1 MSILFAKSDPFE
13 TLQEHTENCL
23 AVYNSL
29 RQRMPFLADVA
40 KNSDFFEHL
49 FYAVALHDFG
59 KAATGFQN
67 ELTGGNRWSYRH
79 EILSAGFV
87 AGLQLS
93 REAKEAIGLTIL
105 THHKDIDTL
114 RHTYK
119 HYPESEIGFQV
130 WKDKIKELEPN
141 WEALMAIQKQVP
153 HWCPMEE
160 CMWIP
165 VTSTDQLVN
174 GYRDFLLPYRRTKR
188 NHELKNR
195 PLSFLHCTYGM
206 LLRGCMIACDHLASS
221 GKNEIQTA
229 LDDFEACLM
238 QHIETKARRK
248 GTQFQGWTG
257 FQQNAGETTGQLMLS
272 APTGSGKTEAALL
285 WSDKNQCETLGNRV
299 FYVLPYTASINAM
312 YKRLKKFVSDDK
324 IGVLHGKAAYF
335 MYQALV
341 DKDYTPQNAA
351 KYQAMYQDII
361 DRGRDHESAEKLVRQ
376 KRAQDE
382 RDLTK
387 KICRPYK
394 VLTPFQLLKA
404 FFGIRGFEMQM
415 AEMAQGLFIFDEIHA
430 YDPHTTALILTM
442 IERLRKDYDA
452 KFCIMTATMPQ
463 FLKDMLSEVLGHPSQ
478 IEMPPEER
486 NEYTRHQ
493 LRLFDGSIH
502 DAIPLIEERL
512 SQRQRVLVVCNTV
525 KQAQDVFQKLLGV
538 TENAKLLHSR
548 FILKDRERI
557 EKELEDADL
566 LVGTQAVEV
575 SLDIDFDCLF
585 TEPAPIDALIQR
597 FGRVNRKAEKGICD
611 VWICEEGGKSDSFIY
626 NTEKVERTK
635 NALTQ
640 IDVLHESKI
649 QSLIDEV
656 YSDGYNEDEQEKF
669 QKAKRFFEQHVEGI
683 VPFIEDKSGRDAFEN
698 LFKSIEV
705 VPLIYKDIY
714 SEHIEA
720 KEYYEA
726 MAYIAQIQEYQFAK
740 LRHQNLLNK
749 DDTLR
754 QWFINVRYDE
764 TLGLIFDEP
773 NPNSTDPEK
782 DSIIIYQLRDARWM
796 NKEVMGIDKNP
807 ATNLL

>member
-1 MSILFAKSDPFE
+1 MITLLAKSIPKEE
-13 TLQEHTENCL
+13 TLLEHTENCL

-29 RQRMPFLADVA
+29 RERMPFLADVA
-40 KNSDFFEHL
+40 KNPNFFEHL

-59 KAATGFQN
+59 KAATGFQQQ
-67 ELTGGNRWSYRH
+67 LTDGTRWNYRH
-79 EILSAGFV
+79 EILSTGFV
-87 AGLQLS
+87 VTLQLPQ
-93 REAKEAIGLTIL
+93 EARQAIALAIL
-105 THHKDIDTL
+105 SHHKDIETL
-114 RHTYK
+114 FDRHPCLPQNEHGYQ
-119 HYPESEIGFQV
+119 EWQR
-130 WKDKIKELEPN
+130 KIAELTPN
-141 WEALMAIQKQVP
+141 WDALMEIQEQIP
-153 HWCPMEE
+153 HWCPTAA
-160 CMWIP
+160 CLWIP
-165 VTSTDQLVN
+165 VGSPNQLISGFQEFLVP
-174 GYRDFLLPYRRTKR
+174 YLRDRDDG
-188 NHELKNR
+188 ELT
-195 PLSFLHCTYGM
+195 PLHRTYGM
-206 LLRGCMIACDHLASS
+206 LMRGCMIACDHLASA
-221 GKNEIQTA
+221 GKNEIHTA
-229 LDDFEACLM
+229 LANLEAGLTR
-238 QHIETKARRK
+238 HIESKAK
-248 GTQFQGWTG
+248 GKPFHGWEPFQEET
-257 FQQNAGETTGQLMLS
+257 GETRGQLMLS

-285 WSDKNQCETLGNRV
+285 WSNKNQGKTLGNRV

-312 YKRLKKFVSDDK
+312 YKRLKDLVSDDR

-335 MYQALV
+335 VYQQLA
-341 DKDYTPQNAA
+341 DKDHTYQEVAAEAREQQN
-351 KYQAMYQDII
+351 
-361 DRGRDHESAEKLVRQ
+361 
-376 KRAQDE
+376 
-382 RDLTK
+382 LTR

-415 AEMAQGLFIFDEIHA
+415 AEMSQGLFIFDEIHA

-463 FLKDMLSEVLGHPSQ
+463 FLKDMLSEILGKPPQ

-486 NEYTRHQ
+486 NKYTRHRV
-493 LRLFDGSIH
+493 RLLDGNIH
-502 DAIPLIEERL
+502 EAIPLIEERL
-512 SQRQRVLVVCNTV
+512 SQKQRVLVVCNTV
-525 KQAQDVFQKLLGV
+525 KQTQDVFQELQDV

-557 EKELEDADL
+557 EKELEHADL

-585 TEPAPIDALIQR
+585 SEPAPIDALVQR
-597 FGRVNRKAEKGICD
+597 FGRINRKGEKGISE

-649 QSLIDEV
+649 QGLIDEV

-669 QKAKRFFEQHVEGI
+669 QKAKRFFERHIEDI
-683 VPFIEDKSGRDAFEN
+683 VPFIEDKSGRDEFEN

-705 VPLIYKDIY
+705 IPITYKDTY

-726 MAYIAQIQEYQFAK
+726 MAYVAQIQEYQFAK
-740 LRHQNLLNK
+740 LHRENFLNK

-764 TLGLIFDEP
+764 TLGLLFDEP
-773 NPNSTDPEK
+773 NPN
-782 DSIIIYQLRDARWM
+782 IL
-796 NKEVMGIDKNP
+796 
-807 ATNLL
+807 